1 MHYCVL
7 CVFYCF
13 IFYPVSFL
21 LSLSPSFYVCMVD
34 VTFCGRS
41 IIIAGG
47 LVSFAWAKNSVV
59 KQRHELM
66 RARQRMLRANDA
78 EYESQRKFTG

>member
-1 MHYCVL
+1 MPLGTVGK
-7 CVFYCF
+7 VA
-13 IFYPVSFL
+13 I
-21 LSLSPSFYVCMVD
+21 
-34 VTFCGRS
+34 GWS
-41 IIIAGG
+41 IIIVGG

-78 EYESQRKFTG
+78 DYESERKFTG